1 MVWQLL
7 TFPLEGL
14 LWIAEQVE
22 SRATEELARQENLTR
37 RLQQLQL
44 RFDLGEMDEAE
55 FERQEAELLAAIAA
69 EADEAAEG

>member
-7 TFPLEGL
+7 TFPFEGL

-69 EADEAAEG
+69 EVDELEER